1 MSRGALIVPEA
12 EVRDADLLAE
22 LEAARGSPGFTFKR
36 MKLAYVQAER
46 DQLERMS
53 PGERR
58 RRIARAKLDD
68 APDRDALR
76 HIHSVLAIC
85 ALPLTRQ
92 ALEVRSYERR
102 QGRMSL
108 VVHAGQLK
116 SPQGETVMQPLPYGS
131 RARLLMLHLC
141 SEAVRQGSPTI
152 HIEDSLSAFIRA
164 MGFPVTGG
172 ANGTLNAFKAQLTAL
187 AACRL
192 QIGMWDGTR
201 ARNINAVPFS
211 ELDVWMPTDPDQ
223 RMLWPSTV
231 TFSLDFFASLQAH
244 ALPVNVEAVRAFA
257 GSARKL
263 DLMFWL
269 GYRLHTLR
277 KPLVVSWAALQEQF
291 GEGFARERAFRAQ
304 LGDELNQ
311 ISELFPK
318 LPAKLDD
325 NGLTIAPAGPE
336 VLSLPA
342 LKLRKG

>member
-1 MSRGALIVPEA
+1 MRLEPTPTDI
-12 EVRDADLLAE
+12 RDSDLLAE
-22 LEAARGSPGFTFKR
+22 LERHRGKAGFTFKQQE
-36 MKLAYVQAER
+36 LAYRQADR
-46 DQLERMS
+46 DNLYRLP
-53 PGERR
+53 PGARR
-58 RRIARAKLDD
+58 RQLARAKLEEQ
-68 APDRDALR
+68 PDRDALR

-92 ALEVRSYERR
+92 SLDIRRYERR

-108 VVHAGQLK
+108 VVHAGELK
-116 SPQGETVMQPLPYGS
+116 SPQGETVIQPLPHGS

-141 SEAVRQGSPTI
+141 SEAIRQGTPTI

-172 ANGTLNAFKAQLTAL
+172 VNGTLTAFKAQLSAL

-192 QIGMWDGTR
+192 QIGMWDGQR

-211 ELDVWMPTDPDQ
+211 ELDVWMPTNPDQ

-244 ALPVNVEAVRAFA
+244 ALPINVEAVRAFA

-269 GYRLHTLR
+269 GYRLHTLK
-277 KPLVVSWAALQEQF
+277 KPAVISWTALQEQF
-291 GEGFARERAFRAQ
+291 GEGFTRPRAFRAQ
-304 LGDELNQ
+304 IADEITQ
-311 ISELFPK
+311 IRDVFPK
-318 LPAKLDD
+318 LPAKLDEH
-325 NGLTIAPAGPE
+325 GLTLSPAGPD

-342 LKLRKG
+342 PKPSRRV